1 MTGHRFLLP
10 EIDIID
16 VQQVPFDTL
25 DISYALVTRLHI
37 SRATFPEDLTPLVTI
52 GPKRFSAAPD
62 DTFGCFVSTFS

>member
-25 DISYALVTRLHI
+25 DISYALVTRLHN
-37 SRATFPEDLTPLVTI
+37 SRATFPED
-52 GPKRFSAAPD
+52 FDSACDDRAPRDPAPD